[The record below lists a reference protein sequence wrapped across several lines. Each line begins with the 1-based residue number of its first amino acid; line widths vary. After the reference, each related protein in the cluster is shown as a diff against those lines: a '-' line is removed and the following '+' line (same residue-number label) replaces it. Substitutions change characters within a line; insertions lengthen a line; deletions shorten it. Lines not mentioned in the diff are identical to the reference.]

1 MGPFPFQKTVAFSNS
16 CGIVST
22 KRPSL
27 AVKASRAM
35 FAVGVAALVGTAAYA
50 YSYNLGRFKF
60 NALQRQECLHHYQDG
75 SCHNFRTNLGRK
87 KNKSTS

>member
-16 CGIVST
+16 RGIVST

-27 AVKASRAM
+27 AVEASRAM